1 MNAIVRSSGM
11 FGQMAK
17 KHLEKQLNIKVDYF
31 AEPVKLSKQQS
42 SICGIPVIS
51 QYRAAE
57 LYKSGK
63 IDKYVIPGTLKVKSM
78 LELENELNGFGIA
91 PEDIIV
97 IPSDLI
103 EKKEWNNN
111 QCEYVKRHHEFRYLN
126 YLEFHVAD
134 HCNLKCRNCTH
145 YSPLVQ
151 SETFADFETVKND
164 FIILKKFVDNIGTI
178 RILGGECLLN
188 PELGEYIPMVKQFYP
203 YSDLDIVTNG
213 ILVRNM
219 SDDLVNILLKYG
231 VEVNLSAYP
240 PMFHRI
246 DEITDFME
254 RRGIRYNVLGPIF
267 NFSKILDLDNK
278 VEFPFRHTNGQWG
291 CGCYNLYMG
300 KISICP
306 MVCYSFYYD
315 KFYGKDEL
323 VKLSKKGIIALDKI
337 TSFANLKSSLQSPCD
352 LCDHCLLYR
361 SKYDEDL
368 QVKWKI

>member
-1 MNAIVRSSGM
+1 
-11 FGQMAK
+11 
-17 KHLEKQLNIKVDYF
+17 
-31 AEPVKLSKQQS
+31 
-42 SICGIPVIS
+42 
-51 QYRAAE
+51 
-57 LYKSGK
+57 
-63 IDKYVIPGTLKVKSM
+63 
-78 LELENELNGFGIA
+78 
-91 PEDIIV
+91 
-97 IPSDLI
+97 
-103 EKKEWNNN
+103 
-111 QCEYVKRHHEFRYLN
+111 
-126 YLEFHVAD
+126 
-134 HCNLKCRNCTH
+134 
-145 YSPLVQ
+145 
-151 SETFADFETVKND
+151 
-164 FIILKKFVDNIGTI
+164 
-178 RILGGECLLN
+178 
-188 PELGEYIPMVKQFYP
+188 MVKQFYP